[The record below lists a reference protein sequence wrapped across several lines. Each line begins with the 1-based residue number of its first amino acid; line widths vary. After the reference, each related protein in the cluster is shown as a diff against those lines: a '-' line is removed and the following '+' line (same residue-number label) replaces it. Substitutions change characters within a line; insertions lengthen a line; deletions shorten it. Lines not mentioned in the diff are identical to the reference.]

1 MFFSDIVICIKAA
14 SVCIDKQVYISRD
27 VVFDENVFPFRQASK
42 NFSSSTPPIFKCS
55 LLPSLPIVS
64 SIPASDLSQPH
75 TDKNLATAETLQC
88 TNEYVSAAYLHDAS
102 TSCAEPL
109 GKATLSQQPAET
121 HELHDG
127 VDAASEPLS
136 PSIEALIPA
145 IPSPEQI
152 PSVTR
157 HRMLTSFQDITL
169 RPKEWHDGT
178 VPYKFNRRAFMGKIE
193 PHDHV
198 QAMQDKEWKQAMDSE
213 FQALKKN
220 KTWHLVPW

>member
-1 MFFSDIVICIKAA
+1 MLRVFGCACWPNLRPYRSRKLEFRSAQCVFLGYSDLHKGYKCLHRQTGRI
-14 SVCIDKQVYISRD
+14 YISRD

-75 TDKNLATAETLQC
+75 TDKNLATVDTLQC
-88 TNEYVSAAYLHDAS
+88 TNESVSGAYLHNAG

-157 HRMLTSFQDITL
+157 HRMLTRFQDNTL
-169 RPKEWHDGT
+169 RSKE
-178 VPYKFNRRAFMGKIE
+178 
-193 PHDHV
+193 
-198 QAMQDKEWKQAMDSE
+198 
-213 FQALKKN
+213 
-220 KTWHLVPW
+220 